1 MLGAFVV
8 AMVEY
13 IFAIILREN
22 LAAMSWS
29 EEEVT
34 LLAHDNGRSISFGH
48 RSTLSVAEDA
58 RQLATSADKEFVGVV
73 LIPTRAYE
81 HIPISVVVV

>member
-8 AMVEY
+8 AVVEY

-22 LAAMSWS
+22 LAAMSRS
-29 EEEVT
+29 VEEVT

-58 RQLATSADKEFVGVV
+58 RQLATSADKEFIGVV
-73 LIPTRAYE
+73 VIPTRTYE
-81 HIPISVVVV
+81 HIPISVVAV

>member
-13 IFAIILREN
+13 IFAIILRKN
-22 LAAMSWS
+22 FAAMSWS
-29 EEEVT
+29 EEEVA
-34 LLAHDNGRSISFGH
+34 LLTHDNGCSIPFGH

-73 LIPTRAYE
+73 FVPTRTYE
-81 HIPISVVVV
+81 HIPISVVAM